1 MEKHTKLPKALVKKS
16 FGRVK
21 FSREMNALY
30 YIGKQTGA
38 KELQHSLRW
47 NEFYAHLQRV
57 LIKVDRTSMKNSLE
71 VRVPFLDKEVILEAW
86 GSMHD
91 ISDLKNLKQ
100 PLKEFVYTYIPKGL
114 MMQSKKGFTVPMKD
128 WLRSSLKKDLVYTVC
143 EMPFYGSEHFNT
155 KPLVDYV
162 KEFLDDK
169 HQNEWGVWHI
179 YAWQKWAINQKLV
192 RND

>member
-1 MEKHTKLPKALVKKS
+1 
-16 FGRVK
+16 
-21 FSREMNALY
+21 
-30 YIGKQTGA
+30 
-38 KELQHSLRW
+38 
-47 NEFYAHLQRV
+47 
-57 LIKVDRTSMKNSLE
+57 
-71 VRVPFLDKEVILEAW
+71 
-86 GSMHD
+86 
-91 ISDLKNLKQ
+91 
-100 PLKEFVYTYIPKGL
+100 

-155 KPLVDYV
+155 NVLVDYV
-162 KEFLDDK
+162 KDFLDDK